1 MYIRVC
7 VCCLFTERASRT
19 TSAGCR
25 RRLFDS
31 TCQRHIRHCNLFQ
44 VAVGV
49 LIPAPAPTP
58 IAIGLTFIALSHT
71 IHVLATF
78 SVTWSPASLF
88 LVRSL
93 AFANH
98 FSCNVCLQIMQA
110 ISCTFKQPDTHT
122 PTCMHV
128 YTSTLRHT
136 NIHIPNACMCESSV
150 IFIKW
155 IVWNCCSY
163 FAYPSNKYRLQCR
176 CVLAY
181 YRYYSLCMAQ
191 IR

>member
-1 MYIRVC
+1 MCVC
-7 VCCLFTERASRT
+7 ACCLFTERASRT

-25 RRLFDS
+25 RRLFDT

-110 ISCTFKQPDTHT
+110 ISDGFKQTDIYIHAHMYACVYKYTKAYIHT
-122 PTCMHV
+122 YMYLTCISV
-128 YTSTLRHT
+128 
-136 NIHIPNACMCESSV
+136 CMCESSAIFTKWV
-150 IFIKW
+150 I
-155 IVWNCCSY
+155 WNCC
-163 FAYPSNKYRLQCR
+163 K
-176 CVLAY
+176 
-181 YRYYSLCMAQ
+181 
-191 IR
+191 